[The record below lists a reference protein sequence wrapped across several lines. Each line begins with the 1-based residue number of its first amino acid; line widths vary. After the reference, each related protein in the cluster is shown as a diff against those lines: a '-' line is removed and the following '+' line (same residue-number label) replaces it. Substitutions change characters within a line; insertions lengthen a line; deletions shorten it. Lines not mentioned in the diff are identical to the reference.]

1 MRYVKMLQERIDTV
15 KRVCPNIRL
24 EFLQS
29 TDFNQMLVNSTF
41 VHLLALTILLFL
53 PSPKYQELI
62 VIPTFKLD
70 IIALE
75 PGKKTASPSAVGQE
89 ERSPKPI
96 AKKVVVKR
104 LPPSKPVAEK
114 TETIRK
120 QLSDLEALGSAVPEK
135 SSKSVLKELDQLARL
150 SPGIHA
156 KKIPPPKPIQK
167 KALEVKKI
175 QKPREL
181 PRKTKSVAPPPLT
194 SGLLK
199 DFEE

>member
-1 MRYVKMLQERIDTV
+1 MRYVKMLQEMIDTV

-75 PGKKTASPSAVGQE
+75 PGKKTGQ
-89 ERSPKPI
+89 
-96 AKKVVVKR
+96 
-104 LPPSKPVAEK
+104 
-114 TETIRK
+114 
-120 QLSDLEALGSAVPEK
+120 D
-135 SSKSVLKELDQLARL
+135 
-150 SPGIHA
+150 GIFLFH
-156 KKIPPPKPIQK
+156 
-167 KALEVKKI
+167 VNC
-175 QKPREL
+175 
-181 PRKTKSVAPPPLT
+181 V
-194 SGLLK
+194 
-199 DFEE
+199 

>member
-75 PGKKTASPSAVGQE
+75 PGKKTASPSAVGQK

-96 AKKVVVKR
+96 AKKVVAKR
-104 LPPSKPVAEK
+104 LPPSKPVAKK

-120 QLSDLEALGSAVPEK
+120 QLSDLEALGSTVPEK
-135 SSKSVLKELDQLARL
+135 SSKSVLKELDQLAQL
-150 SPGIHA
+150 SSGIHA

-167 KALEVKKI
+167 K
-175 QKPREL
+175 
-181 PRKTKSVAPPPLT
+181 
-194 SGLLK
+194 
-199 DFEE
+199 